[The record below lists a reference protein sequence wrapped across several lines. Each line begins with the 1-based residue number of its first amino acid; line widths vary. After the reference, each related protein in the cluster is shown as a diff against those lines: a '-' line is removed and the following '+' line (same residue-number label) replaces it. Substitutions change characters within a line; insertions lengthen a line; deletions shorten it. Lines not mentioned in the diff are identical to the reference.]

1 MSITTKAVNGFFRKA
16 NRSDIDRLLGSV
28 LFSDRQEQ
36 IFTMF
41 YLRKKDVNFIADYLN
56 YSPDTINK
64 ELKKIREKLCF
75 FLPL

>member
-1 MSITTKAVNGFFRKA
+1 MSAQTKAVNGFFRKA
-16 NRSDIDRLLGSV
+16 NRQDIDRLLGSV

-36 IFTMF
+36 IFNMF
-41 YLRKKDVNFIADYLN
+41 YLRKKDVNYIADYLN

>member
-1 MSITTKAVNGFFRKA
+1 MSAQTKAVNGFFRTA
-16 NRSDIDRLLGSV
+16 NRQDINKLLGSV

-75 FLPL
+75 FLPS

>member
-1 MSITTKAVNGFFRKA
+1 MYGTVRKTNSFFRNATRK
-16 NRSDIDRLLGSV
+16 DIERLQGCVFLT
-28 LFSDRQEQ
+28 DRQEQ

-56 YSPDTINK
+56 YSPYTINK
-64 ELKKIREKLCF
+64 ELKKIREKISF

>member
-1 MSITTKAVNGFFRKA
+1 MSAQSKAVNGFFRKA

-36 IFTMF
+36 IFNMF
-41 YLRKKDVNFIADYLN
+41 YLRKKDVNYIADYLN